1 MSRSSGLWILGVSGV
16 ALVAAGCSSSG
27 GGTTTE
33 SATPAPTVTIT
44 DAPSPTA
51 APTKTTDNSGG
62 GSAGSLSAPP
72 SGSKKLSSETDG
84 GNTYARYKNSSQSPK
99 EVVTFY
105 KGEATKSGYS
115 VKNLNGGGGGWGGYG
130 GSNWGMVAQKDG
142 SYLDVQAGGSSNGPT
157 FFEVC
162 MGGDKS
168 ALKHCNNES
177 NDDSEDSRSG
187 GS

>member
-16 ALVAAGCSSSG
+16 ALVAAGCSGS

-33 SATPAPTVTIT
+33 SATPAPTVTVT
-44 DAPSPTA
+44 DAPTEAPTA
-51 APTKTTDNSGG
+51 TPTKTSDDSDDTS
-62 GSAGSLSAPP
+62 GSLPKPP
-72 SGSKKLSSETDG
+72 SGSKKVSSESDG
-84 GNTYARYKNSSQSPK
+84 GDTYARYKTTSQSPK

-105 KGEATKSGYS
+105 KGEATKQGYS
-115 VKNLNGGGGGWGGYG
+115 VKNMNGGGGGWGGYG

-157 FFEVC
+157 YFEVC
-162 MGGDKS
+162 VGPGKS
-168 ALKHCNNES
+168 ALRHCNNES
-177 NDDSEDSRSG
+177 NDDSDDSRSQ